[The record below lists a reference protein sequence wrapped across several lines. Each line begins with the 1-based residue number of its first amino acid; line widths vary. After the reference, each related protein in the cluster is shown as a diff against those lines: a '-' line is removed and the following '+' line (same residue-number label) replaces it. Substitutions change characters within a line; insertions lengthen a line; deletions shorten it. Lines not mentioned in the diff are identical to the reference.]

1 MRPISITVDR
11 PTVSKSFPPSGSTS
25 VILKPFP
32 QLIDDYPII
41 KWHELTAQDPLP
53 IPISDEFI
61 QELFNDF
68 PSLDSI
74 RKNGLVASVVSPYS
88 HCYGLKNHSN
98 IHNNDTVILSR
109 LKFKDWY
116 TFEMYY
122 FSIMIDGEDGH
133 IKAVEKKK
141 QDTLSMM

>member
-1 MRPISITVDR
+1 MESTNIS
-11 PTVSKSFPPSGSTS
+11 VSRLTFSKVFPPSGNAS
-25 VILKPFP
+25 VFLKPFP

-53 IPISDEFI
+53 IPISDDFV
-61 QELFNDF
+61 QELMNDF

-74 RKNGLVASVVSPYS
+74 RKNGLVASTVSPYA

-98 IHNNDTVILSR
+98 IHNNDTIFLSR

-122 FSIMIDGEDGH
+122 FSIMIDGTDGH
-133 IKAVEKKK
+133 IIAVEKKK
-141 QDTLSMM
+141 QETLSMM